1 MKIIIEGAGEVG
13 IHLAKMLAAEAND
26 ITVIDPQEDR
36 LNKLATSAD
45 VVTLEGQPSS
55 IRSLK
60 EANIEKADLFIAVN
74 PGTHQDVN
82 VVSALLA
89 KKLGCKKVCAR
100 VDDEDYLSYDNRYL
114 FTEMGIDMLFF
125 PERIAATEIVDLLR
139 RTASTD
145 SMDFARGK
153 LRIAVFKLEEDS
165 PLLDMNVN
173 EFTTAM
179 GAKEDQLNFRVV
191 AVSRG
196 DETIIPDA
204 GMKFKYHDL
213 VFIITT
219 REGLDPIMAFLG
231 KSNIE
236 VGKLMILGASQ
247 IGSMVA
253 KGMSRQLERIKV
265 IDTDKA
271 RCLDLSEKTDDNV
284 LVINGDGRNSDF
296 LLEQNIKDYDAFV
309 AVTDNDEANILA
321 CVVAKKFGVPRTV
334 AQVENLEYIQLAEDM
349 GVDAVINKKLITAGK
364 IFKMT
369 LSNKVRFIK
378 YMSGTQAEVLE
389 YIVSPGSKIT
399 RAPLMDLDFPENAII
414 GGIIRG
420 NESFIAVGSTRIEA
434 YDRVAVFALPE
445 AVKQVDRMFR

>member
-1 MKIIIEGAGEVG
+1 MG

-26 ITVIDPQEDR
+26 ITVIDQNADR
-36 LNKLATSAD
+36 LAKLALSAD
-45 VVTLEGQPSS
+45 VVTVEGATSS

-74 PGTHQDVN
+74 PVTHQDVN

-100 VDDEDYLSYDNRYL
+100 VDDEDFLSYDNRYL
-114 FTEMGIDMLFF
+114 FTEMGIDMLFY
-125 PERIAATEIVDLLR
+125 PERIAATEIVDLLN

-153 LRIAVFKLEEDS
+153 LQIAVFKLEDDS
-165 PLLDMNVN
+165 PLLDMTLN
-173 EFTTAM
+173 EFSAAV
-179 GAKEDQLNFRVV
+179 GAGDDKVSFRVV

-196 DETIIPDA
+196 DETLIPEA

-213 VFIITT
+213 IFIIST
-219 REGLDPIMAFLG
+219 REGIEPIMSFLG

-236 VGKLMILGASQ
+236 VSNLMILGATQ

-253 KGMSRQLERIKV
+253 KGISKRLESIKV
-265 IDTDKA
+265 IDADKE

-284 LVINGDGRNSDF
+284 MVINGDGRNSDF

-309 AVTDNDEANILA
+309 AVTENDEANILA

-378 YMSGTQAEVLE
+378 YMSGTKAEVLE
-389 YIVSPGSKIT
+389 YIVSPGSRIT
-399 RAPLMDLDFPENAII
+399 RAPLKEMDFPDDDII
-414 GGIIRG
+414 GGVIRG
-420 NESFIAVGSTRIEA
+420 NESFIAVGDTKIEA
-434 YDRVAVFALPE
+434 YDRVAVFALPD
-445 AVKQVDRMFR
+445 AVKDVDRMFR

>member
-13 IHLAKMLAAEAND
+13 VHLAKMLAAEAND
-26 ITVIDPQEDR
+26 ITVIDQDEER
-36 LNKLATSAD
+36 LGKLATSAD
-45 VVTLEGQPSS
+45 VVTLEGEPSS
-55 IRSLK
+55 IHSLK
-60 EANIEKADLFIAVN
+60 DANIEKADLFIAVN

-100 VDDEDYLSYDNRYL
+100 VDDEDFLSYDNRYL
-114 FTEMGIDMLFF
+114 FTEMGIDMLFY
-125 PERIAATEIVDLLR
+125 PERIAATEIIDLLK
-139 RTASTD
+139 RTAATD

-153 LRIAVFKLEEDS
+153 LQIAVFKLEDDS
-165 PLLDMNVN
+165 PLLDMTLK
-173 EFTTAM
+173 EFSIAM

-196 DETIIPDA
+196 EETIIPEA
-204 GMKFKYHDL
+204 ALKFKYHDL

-219 REGLDPIMAFLG
+219 RDGIEPIMSFMG

-236 VGKLMILGASQ
+236 VNKLMILGASQ

-253 KGMSRQLERIKV
+253 KGISKQLETIMV

-271 RCLDLSEKTDDNV
+271 KCLDLSEKTDDNV
-284 LVINGDGRNSDF
+284 MVINGDGRNSDF

-399 RAPLMDLDFPENAII
+399 RVPLAELNFPENAII

-420 NESFIAVGSTRIEA
+420 NESFIAVGSTKIEA

-445 AVKQVDRMFR
+445 AVKQVDKMFR

>member
-26 ITVIDPQEDR
+26 ITVIDHDEER
-36 LNKLATSAD
+36 LSKLATSAD
-45 VVTLEGQPSS
+45 VITMEGVPSS

-60 EANIEKADLFIAVN
+60 EANVEKADLFIAVN

-125 PERIAATEIVDLLR
+125 PERIAATEIIDLLK

-153 LRIAVFKLEEDS
+153 LQIAVFKLEDDS
-165 PLLDMNVN
+165 PLLDMTLM
-173 EFTTAM
+173 EFSAAM
-179 GAKEDQLNFRVV
+179 GAREDHLNFRVV

-196 DETIIPDA
+196 DDTIIPEA
-204 GMKFKYHDL
+204 SMKFKYHDL

-219 REGLDPIMAFLG
+219 RDGIDPIMSFLG

-236 VGKLMILGASQ
+236 VNKLMILGASQ
-247 IGSMVA
+247 IGGMVA
-253 KGMSRQLERIKV
+253 KGMSRQLEKIKV
-265 IDTDKA
+265 LDTDKA
-271 RCLDLSEKTDDNV
+271 KCLDLSEKTDDNV
-284 LVINGDGRNSDF
+284 MVINGDGRNSDF

-389 YIVSPGSKIT
+389 YIVSPGSKVT
-399 RAPLMDLDFPENAII
+399 RVPLSELNFPENAIV

-420 NESFIAVGSTRIEA
+420 NESFIAVGSTKIEA

-445 AVKQVDRMFR
+445 AVKYVDKMFR